1 MQVVHACLASMNT
14 LCTATAVPLVH
25 DLVWAHARPADGLEH
40 LRARPAAG
48 GGLDVVLFVRAGC
61 HGTAREQM
69 HTLLD
74 RVAAPASVHGFTLR
88 LT

>member
-25 DLVWAHARPADGLEH
+25 DLVWAHARPADRLEH